1 MHRLDDFLDVAFHIA
16 RHFRRDQ
23 AGLHETVHH
32 RVAFGGGGS
41 LELLDR
47 AGQQVQLF
55 AQLDVLELQVAGGR
69 RQVVRGDGSQR
80 VLAVRGRIG
89 VRVAGVGGVVH
100 AGEPFHHA
108 AQQAVL
114 AEYRAYV
121 IRHGAQ
127 ILADHQT
134 VHAGRF
140 NGQDRDHRL
149 IVVRN
154 VRATARAFAL
164 RNPPQTE

>member
-1 MHRLDDFLDVAFHIA
+1 MVTEASAYLRYV
-16 RHFRRDQ
+16 
-23 AGLHETVHH
+23 
-32 RVAFGGGGS
+32 
-41 LELLDR
+41 
-47 AGQQVQLF
+47 
-55 AQLDVLELQVAGGR
+55 
-69 RQVVRGDGSQR
+69 DGSAYGSPA
-80 VLAVRGRIG
+80 L
-89 VRVAGVGGVVH
+89 GVVH